1 MKTLFERVFPTEA
14 QRDAE
19 AAEGRSAGQI
29 AGLRL
34 AALVLMVNVLVSIA
48 LPIVFHLPVP
58 VIQIVIAIGLAYYLY
73 KLRPRAEALALGLAL
88 LGAVLQPVAL
98 FLNLPPFTALMEAL
112 PIWGITG
119 ALLLLLTGDPTRAR
133 RVAALALFCILT
145 LGLYALAVI
154 GRLGS

>member
-1 MKTLFERVFPTEA
+1 LFERVFPTEA

-34 AALVLMVNVLVSIA
+34 AALVLMVNVLVSITV
-48 LPIVFHLPVP
+48 PVVFQVPVP

-88 LGAVLQPVAL
+88 LGAVLQPVLL
-98 FLNLPPFTALMEAL
+98 FLNLPPFTALVEAL
-112 PIWGITG
+112 PI
-119 ALLLLLTGDPTRAR
+119 
-133 RVAALALFCILT
+133 
-145 LGLYALAVI
+145 
-154 GRLGS
+154 